1 MIELVNQWKK
11 NCDISLP
18 GWNGAESARSWWTAA
33 PAAAPFAETPGG
45 CSCNNNM
52 HDRTEEFTDHI
63 YIIVSI
69 NRDLYSG
76 VEFLYQFDIMVL
88 YFSENLVI
96 IFVSASYDWRR
107 TLQ

>member
-1 MIELVNQWKK
+1 
-11 NCDISLP
+11 
-18 GWNGAESARSWWTAA
+18 
-33 PAAAPFAETPGG
+33 
-45 CSCNNNM
+45 M

-96 IFVSASYDWRR
+96 IFVSASYD
-107 TLQ
+107 